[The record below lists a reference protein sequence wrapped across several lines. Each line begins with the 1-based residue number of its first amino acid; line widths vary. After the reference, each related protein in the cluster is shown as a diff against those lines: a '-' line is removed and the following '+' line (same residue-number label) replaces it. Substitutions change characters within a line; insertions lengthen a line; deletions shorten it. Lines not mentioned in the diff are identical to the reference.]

1 MNIELNNTLEK
12 AVVDFLQT
20 KFLENKHK
28 IIHLGKDSVVI
39 EPNIISNTSGMYC
52 LFIHD
57 IPMYYGETDSNIRQR
72 ITRPM
77 KVLLGEEHETE
88 THSLGKDLIRISDE
102 YGIPKQ
108 WFVNNM
114 TVAYISMYEAL
125 KFFDD
130 HVWTVNTLWGPETY
144 RINDIPRKT
153 VLRYFEKLM
162 IQNVGPISN
171 RMLNETSRKKLE
183 NDNLFRKLLKSMDAK
198 KAA

>member
-1 MNIELNNTLEK
+1 MNIELSKNLEK
-12 AVVDFLQT
+12 AVVNFLQT
-20 KFLENKHK
+20 KFLNNKHK
-28 IIHLGKDSVVI
+28 ITHYGKDSVDI
-39 EPNIISNTSGMYC
+39 EPNIKSKTSGMYC
-52 LFIHD
+52 LFIHN
-57 IPMYYGETDSNIRQR
+57 IPMYFGESYSNLRQR

-88 THSLGKDLIRISDE
+88 THSLGQDLKRISDE
-102 YGIPKQ
+102 YSINKQ
-108 WFVNNM
+108 WFINNM
-114 TVAYISMYEAL
+114 TVAYMSMYEAL
-125 KFFDD
+125 KFFDE

-144 RINDIPRKT
+144 TIHDVPKKD

-183 NDNLFRKLLKSMDAK
+183 NINVFRELLQSMNAK